1 MVQTTIPIKIENFKR
16 KVPNMSLQIPVAF
29 VDQFKANILL
39 LSQQKPAL
47 LRGCCRMEAVTGDTM
62 YVERIG
68 PKDAQVR
75 GARHGATPISDADHS
90 RRKLSMAD
98 YDVPA
103 DLIDRPDKLKMLI
116 DPQSVYAQNQTFSL
130 NRAIDDVI
138 IAALF
143 GAAYGGH
150 TGATTINNYD
160 VGECRLVES
169 SGVIVTAGSDWS
181 NTAETALTIAKLL
194 TCKQLLDDAEID
206 ESRQRY
212 FLTNPYNINQLLN
225 TVEVKSADYNTV
237 KALAQGQIDT
247 FMGFKFL
254 KSTRLPADDTDTGA
268 TKCAAFAQDAIVL
281 AVAEE
286 PTVDI
291 SVRNDLCNS
300 IQVYSTLSIGATRVE
315 GPAVVGITL
324 DTV

>member
-1 MVQTTIPIKIENFKR
+1 
-16 KVPNMSLQIPVAF
+16 MSLQIPIAF
-29 VDQFKANILL
+29 VDQFKANILM
-39 LSQQKPAL
+39 LSQQKQAL
-47 LRGCCRMEAVTGDTM
+47 LRMCTRAESVTGDTM
-62 YVERIG
+62 YVERLG
-68 PKDAQVR
+68 PKDAVLR
-75 GARHGATPISDADHS
+75 GTRHGETPVSDAQHT

-98 YDVPA
+98 YIVPA
-103 DLIDRPDKLKMLI
+103 DLIDKPDKLKMLI
-116 DPQSVYAQNQTFSL
+116 DPQSAYTQNQVFSL

-138 IAALF
+138 IAAIF
-143 GAAYGGH
+143 GPAYGGH
-150 TGATTINNYD
+150 TGATTINFYD

-169 SGVIVTAGSDWS
+169 SGVLVTAGSDW
-181 NTAETALTIAKLL
+181 TDTIETPLTIAKLL
-194 TCKQLLDDAEID
+194 TCKQLMDDAEID

-212 FLTNPYNINQLLN
+212 FLCNPFNINQLLN
-225 TVEVKSADYNTV
+225 TTEVKSADYNTV
-237 KALAQGQIDT
+237 RALAQGQIDT

-286 PTVDI
+286 PSVSV
-291 SVRNDLCNS
+291 SVRNDLCDS
-300 IQVYSTLSIGATRVE
+300 IQVFSTLSIGATRVE